1 MSKSFLG
8 FRQGPPAA
16 SALSAELHP
25 ERLIPS
31 LIAGGITGMIGVIR
45 AISYAALIFSGP
57 LASELNVGVG
67 MAIGSSALISVVV
80 ALTSTL
86 PGMIATPL
94 AAPTVVLTVLAA
106 NIAQQLALADPQARV
121 LTVVA
126 AIALGSLLTGVVLWG
141 LGQLGWGRGMEFLP
155 YPVVGGFMAG
165 TGLLLVRGA
174 FKVMLGEDLTLGR
187 IAWFCQGDQFF
198 RWLAGLAIAVVLL
211 WATKRVHHYLVM
223 PGVLALATLIFYGTI
238 WGTHLPIAAARSQ
251 GWLLG
256 PFPQGSLWHPLTTG
270 SFAQVQWGAIAQ
282 SSHILA
288 LLVFVS
294 LLSLVLTN
302 GSIELA
308 VEKDLDLNQELK
320 AIGLANLVAGL
331 GSTMAGNQ
339 ALPSTLLAH
348 RLGAANRLTGIFK
361 ALPCGLVL
369 VLGPTFLDYFPKPIL
384 GSLLLFLGLDLLW
397 QWLYGAWFKLPLVD
411 YAIIWVTLIV
421 INTAGFIPGI
431 GLGFTL
437 AAAQF
442 LVQCSR
448 LNTVV
453 EMGGIKGQRKA
464 DLASTPIADQRPL
477 GSIQPYSEDETAAIA
492 PAAVGGA
499 LTNALSRNI
508 GAIDTVQLQGFLF
521 FGTAKGLCQQ
531 LGDRILHRD
540 PDSPPLQY
548 LILDFRQVIGLDCSA
563 AMGLKKVAKL
573 AQKHDCTLVFCHL
586 AAPRMRLLQKS
597 QTLALA
603 GDNVLPDYSTAV
615 SWCETQRQTVAVAP
629 PLETLGNLSHDVAHD
644 VARDVVESP
653 AVELG
658 IAKGSGLV

>member
-1 MSKSFLG
+1 
-8 FRQGPPAA
+8 
-16 SALSAELHP
+16 
-25 ERLIPS
+25 
-31 LIAGGITGMIGVIR
+31 MIGVIR

-57 LASELNVGVG
+57 LASELNIGVG

-106 NIAQQLALADPQARV
+106 GIAQQLALADPQARV

-126 AIALGSLLTGVVLWG
+126 AITLGSLLTGLVLWG
-141 LGQLGWGRGMEFLP
+141 LGQLRWGRGMEFLP

-174 FKVMLGEDLTLGR
+174 FTVMTGEDLTLGH
-187 IAWFCQGDQFF
+187 IPWLCQGMQCLH
-198 RWLAGLAIAVVLL
+198 WLAGLAIAAVLL

-223 PGVLALATLIFYGTI
+223 PGVLALATLVFYGTI
-238 WGTHLPIAAARSQ
+238 WATHLPIAVVRAQ

-256 PFPQGSLWHPLTTG
+256 PFPQGSLWHPLTMG
-270 SFAQVQWGAIAQ
+270 RLSQVQWGAIAQ
-282 SSHILA
+282 SSPMLG

-361 ALPCGLVL
+361 ALPCVLVL

-397 QWLYGAWFKLPLVD
+397 QWLYGAWFKLPPVD
-411 YAIIWVTLIV
+411 YAIIWVTLIA

-431 GLGFTL
+431 GLGLAL

-453 EMGGIKGQRKA
+453 EMGGIKGQGKA
-464 DLASTPIADQRPL
+464 GLESNLIAEQHIL
-477 GSIQPYSEDETAAIA
+477 GSMHPYSKDETAAIA
-492 PAAVGGA
+492 PTVAVDA

-508 GAIDTVQLQGFLF
+508 DAIDTVQLQGFLF
-521 FGTAKGLCQQ
+521 FGTAKSLCQQ
-531 LGDRILHRD
+531 LCDRILHRD

-548 LILDFRQVIGLDCSA
+548 LILNFQPVMGLDCSA
-563 AMGLKKVAKL
+563 AMSLKKVAKL
-573 AQKHDCTLVFCHL
+573 AQKHGCTLVFCHL
-586 AAPRMRLLQKS
+586 ADPYERLLQKS
-597 QTLALA
+597 QTLSLA
-603 GDNVLPDYSTAV
+603 GGHVLPNYPTAV
-615 SWCETQRQTVAVAP
+615 SWCETQRQTVAAAQ
-629 PLETLGNLSHDVAHD
+629 TLATCRNLPQDA
-644 VARDVVESP
+644 AESP
-653 AVELG
+653 TVELG
-658 IAKGSGLV
+658 IAKGSGLA

>member
-1 MSKSFLG
+1 MMLKFLPG
-8 FRQGPPAA
+8 SLKESPAYQT
-16 SALSAELHP
+16 LDAELHP

-57 LASELNVGVG
+57 LASQLNVGVG
-67 MAIGSSALISVVV
+67 MAVCSSALISVVV

-106 NIAQQLALADPQARV
+106 GIAQQLGPETDAQTLV

-126 AIALGSLLTGVVLWG
+126 AIALGSLLTGAVLWM
-141 LGQLGWGRGMEFLP
+141 LGQLRWGRSMEFLP

-174 FKVMLGEDLTLGR
+174 VKVMTGEDLTLGH
-187 IAWFCQGDQFF
+187 IPWFCQGAVCP
-198 RWLAGLAIAVVLL
+198 RWLAGLAIAAVLL
-211 WATKRVHHYLVM
+211 WATKRLHHYLVM
-223 PGVLALATLIFYGTI
+223 PGVLVLATGIFYGVV
-238 WGTHLPIAAARSQ
+238 WGTHLPIASVRAQ

-270 SFAQVQWGAIAQ
+270 SLAQVQWGAIAQ
-282 SSHILA
+282 SIPILG

-308 VEKDLDLNQELK
+308 VEQDLDLNRELK

-339 ALPSTLLAH
+339 ALPSTLLVH
-348 RLGAANRLTGIFK
+348 RLGAANRLAGIFK
-361 ALPCGLVL
+361 ALPCVLVL
-369 VLGPTFLDYFPKPIL
+369 VLGPTFLSYFPKPIL

-397 QWLYGAWFKLPLVD
+397 QWLCGAWFRLPWAD
-411 YAIIWVTLIV
+411 YLMIWVTLIV
-421 INTAGFIPGI
+421 INTSGFIAGI
-431 GLGFTL
+431 GLGFAL
-437 AAAQF
+437 AAVQF

-448 LNTVV
+448 LRTVV
-453 EMGGIKGQRKA
+453 AAQVE
-464 DLASTPIADQRPL
+464 DDASVEVVDPTVR
-477 GSIQPYSEDETAAIA
+477 
-492 PAAVGGA
+492 V
-499 LTNALSRNI
+499 
-508 GAIDTVQLQGFLF
+508 DTVQLQGLLF

-531 LGDRILHRD
+531 LCDRILHRD
-540 PDSPPLQY
+540 PESHPLQY
-548 LILDFRQVIGLDCSA
+548 LILDFQQVMAMDSSA
-563 AMGLKKVAKL
+563 AMSLGRVAKL
-573 AQKHDCTLVFCHL
+573 AAKHDCTLVFCHL
-586 AAPRMRLLQKS
+586 SKPCQQLLRKT

-603 GDNVLPDYSTAV
+603 GSTVVPSYPEAMG
-615 SWCETQRQTVAVAP
+615 WCETQCHNAAATLSDPAEDSSLTE
-629 PLETLGNLSHDVAHD
+629 PLMV
-644 VARDVVESP
+644 
-653 AVELG
+653 
-658 IAKGSGLV
+658 